1 LVREYQAASK
11 SAATTRAYA
20 SDWRRFTAWC
30 ADRHLSPLP
39 ATPETVSHYLADAA
53 ENGYRAATITRW
65 AAAISQAHQAAGHTT
80 PTAALEVRA
89 CLRGIRRTLGAAPRQ
104 AAPITPATLRR
115 MLRHVSRRNGELRVL
130 RDRALLLVGFASGLR
145 RSELVGLDVEDVE
158 ETAEGLILTIRRS
171 KTDQEGQGRR
181 IGVCHGR
188 HHETDPVAAVR
199 VWLAASATD
208 AGPIFRP
215 IDLLTGELGSG
226 RLSDDQVARV
236 VQGCARRARLPHPE
250 RYSGHS
256 LRAGM
261 ATSAAGAGASEAAIM
276 AQGGWQSVQM
286 ARRYVR
292 DGQVFRVASALGLG
306 L

>member
-1 LVREYQAASK
+1 MATPAAPAVSRQSERRLAVSLDVVREYQAASK
-11 SAATTRAYA
+11 APATTRAYA

-30 ADRHLSPLP
+30 DDRGLSPLP

-65 AAAISQAHQAAGHTT
+65 AAAISQAHQAAGHAT

-89 CLRGIRRTLGAAPRQ
+89 CLRGIRRTLGTVGRQ
-104 AAPITPATLRR
+104 AAPITPVTLRR

-158 ETAEGLILTIRRS
+158 ETAEGLILNIRRS

-188 HHETDPVAAVR
+188 HHETDPVAALR

-208 AGPIFRP
+208 AGPI
-215 IDLLTGELGSG
+215 
-226 RLSDDQVARV
+226 
-236 VQGCARRARLPHPE
+236 E

-261 ATSAAGAGASEAAIM
+261 ATSAAGAGASEAAIT

-292 DGQVFRVASALGLG
+292 DGQIFRVASALGLG